1 MDPIIGRVAF
11 TMGFLV
17 FVLALLLLPALD
29 PDSPQFVANALALS
43 ISGVF
48 LLVIVIM
55 VRRAARLPGLQQFDD
70 DAEAPDAAEEDDP
83 SSPPPE

>member
-1 MDPIIGRVAF
+1 M
-11 TMGFLV
+11 

-55 VRRAARLPGLQQFDD
+55 GAARRGCR
-70 DAEAPDAAEEDDP
+70 A
-83 SSPPPE
+83 SSSLMTTLRRWTPPRKTTLLRRRLNSPWQGTRVHLWNG